1 MNLLTKTTL
10 LLLLSTSAIV
20 LGQTPGF
27 NYQALILNTEDVEIP
42 GTDFRE
48 NSIPLS
54 TEAIALR
61 FTITDLDHIEYV
73 EEHEVTTDKNGMISV
88 IVGDGSPITSTFD
101 QIDWNGKAKYVEV
114 EIDIL
119 SNRDGF
125 AFLDTKKILYIPHST
140 KLGGHLTEPTKITT
154 SATNSLS
161 IKGLTPSHL
170 IDDEIVVVE
179 KETGILRKKPIS
191 SFIRREEAIWFAE
204 DYQLQFTT
212 PILIENPSKIDV
224 YRNGIK
230 IDFTVI
236 DTSTIELEAICY
248 ANDKI
253 KIVQLY

>member
-101 QIDWNGKAKYVEV
+101 QINWNGKPKYVEV

-119 SNRDGF
+119 SNNKGF
-125 AFLDTKKILYIPHST
+125 EFLDSQ
-140 KLGGHLTEPTKITT
+140 KLPQVPQTLCP
-154 SATNSLS
+154 
-161 IKGLTPSHL
+161 
-170 IDDEIVVVE
+170 
-179 KETGILRKKPIS
+179 
-191 SFIRREEAIWFAE
+191 
-204 DYQLQFTT
+204 
-212 PILIENPSKIDV
+212 
-224 YRNGIK
+224 
-230 IDFTVI
+230 
-236 DTSTIELEAICY
+236 
-248 ANDKI
+248 
-253 KIVQLY
+253 